1 MYVQIGRGKAMASS
15 SLTIRLDS
23 ELKNEAS
30 KVVEHYGLDLS
41 SAIRAFFTQI
51 VNTNSIPLSF
61 DYERPNGESLI
72 AIRETEQMIAEGS
85 GETYASGR
93 ELLEAALA

>member
-1 MYVQIGRGKAMASS
+1 MASS
-15 SLTIRLDS
+15 NLTIRLDS

-30 KVVEHYGLDLS
+30 KVVEHYGIDLS

-61 DYERPNGESLI
+61 DYERPNNESLT
-72 AIRETEQMIAEGS
+72 AIRETEQMIATGS
-85 GETYASGR
+85 GQAYSTGH
-93 ELLEAALA
+93 ELVEAALA

>member
-1 MYVQIGRGKAMASS
+1 MASS
-15 SLTIRLDS
+15 NLTIRLDS

-61 DYERPNGESLI
+61 DYERPNAESIL
-72 AIRETEQMIAEGS
+72 AIRETEEMIAAGD
-85 GETYASGR
+85 GDAYATGR
-93 ELLEAALA
+93 ELIEAALA

>member
-1 MYVQIGRGKAMASS
+1 MASS
-15 SLTIRLDS
+15 NLTIRLDS

-61 DYERPNGESLI
+61 DYERPNAESLL
-72 AIRETEQMIAEGS
+72 AIRETEKMIAAGD
-85 GETYASGR
+85 GDTYATGR
-93 ELLEAALA
+93 ELIEAALA

>member
-1 MYVQIGRGKAMASS
+1 MPSS
-15 SLTIRLDS
+15 SLTIRVDS
-23 ELKNEAS
+23 ELKNEAA

-61 DYERPNGESLI
+61 DYERPNDESLV
-72 AIRETEQMIAEGS
+72 AIQETEQMIAAGD
-85 GETYASGR
+85 GETYATGR
-93 ELLEAALA
+93 ELLEAALS

>member
-1 MYVQIGRGKAMASS
+1 MASS

-30 KVVEHYGLDLS
+30 RVVEHYGLDLS

-61 DYERPNGESLI
+61 DYERPNDESLI

-85 GETYASGR
+85 GEAYATGR